1 MTSSKPK
8 TETIEIRLELPEADI
23 EAEMEIPAGPMRLA
37 ELAFTVLGIS
47 NAVSDL
53 AEKGAAKFGHRV
65 SCSKGCAACCRHL
78 VPVSAAEAF
87 MLAELVEDMPE
98 PRRSALKERFKRN
111 EVAMAKF
118 GFLDRLE
125 ELHGP
130 DLDEA
135 GQREIAKEYL
145 SLWIDCPFLEDETCS
160 IHADRP
166 AICREF
172 SVTSA
177 PENCWDPFNLP
188 STRLPVSVNLTEA
201 LAEVS
206 SKLLGKPLGAIPLPL
221 ALGWAEEHR
230 EMSRRAAPGRRLV
243 NELIKHLNEKAAKE
257 TSPGTGQSDGE
268 ARP

>member
-1 MTSSKPK
+1 
-8 TETIEIRLELPEADI
+8 
-23 EAEMEIPAGPMRLA
+23 
-37 ELAFTVLGIS
+37 
-47 NAVSDL
+47 
-53 AEKGAAKFGHRV
+53 
-65 SCSKGCAACCRHL
+65 
-78 VPVSAAEAF
+78 
-87 MLAELVEDMPE
+87 MLAELVDEMPE
-98 PRRSALKERFKRN
+98 ARRSALKERFKRN
-111 EVAMAKF
+111 EAAMSKF
-118 GFLDRLE
+118 GFVDRLE
-125 ELHGP
+125 KLRGAA
-130 DLDEA
+130 LDEA

-201 LAEVS
+201 LAHVS

-221 ALGWAEEHR
+221 ALDWAEEHR
-230 EMSRRAAPGRRLV
+230 ELSRRAAPGRKLV

-257 TSPGTGQSDGE
+257 TSPDSGRSEGE
-268 ARP
+268 GRP